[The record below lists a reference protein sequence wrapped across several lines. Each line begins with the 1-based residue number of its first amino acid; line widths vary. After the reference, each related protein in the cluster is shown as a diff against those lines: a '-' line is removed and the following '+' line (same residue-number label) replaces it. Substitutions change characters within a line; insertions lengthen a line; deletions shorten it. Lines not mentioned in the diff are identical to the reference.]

1 MSRFIQLH
9 LLTAYP
15 PANLNR
21 DDQGSPKTAKMGGYD
36 RLRVSSQCLKRKWR
50 TSDIFEKA
58 IAKGVRTK
66 MIGVDAF
73 EKLSKFPVLSRT
85 DRENI
90 AKNIAQVFG
99 KLKANSLES
108 ETLAFISETELA
120 NIDNVINRYK
130 NGLGS
135 ATEKS
140 NVFGVK
146 LFEVLSSDI
155 KASVD
160 ELIRI
165 IKGNNKT
172 SLLKDDWDKPKGLK
186 ELIKKYKN
194 EDKSPHDFLGKMI
207 GDCSEWLDSVAGDAE
222 VRDDQLELFF
232 ADEAAKLTK
241 EILKELSLGALL
253 SGKNAKEIVYGEV
266 KHKEHVQLCMGWQ
279 EQIDTWV
286 AEVKKS
292 EDPDFTSKDHI
303 LNLKLVVSP
312 VAIPKS
318 LILTNEHTNADIALF
333 GRMLAD
339 SPKYNVEAACQVA
352 HAISVHPV
360 VIEDDYFT
368 AVEEMNKYR
377 DDAGAA
383 HIGETRFAAG
393 LFYSYICINRELLI
407 RNLINEFGE
416 DVDVDIND
424 VKYAD
429 ERELANKAIR
439 ALTEAAVKVAP
450 DGKQN
455 SFASRAYASYVLA
468 EKGNQQ
474 PRSLSVAYLKPINHR
489 ENDDFIRDSIAALI
503 DQKNSF
509 DQVYGKCGNAHIP
522 IEPDNS
528 FCKDCGLDHYE
539 MNVPRKQGTLSGLL
553 DFVGKLGG

>member
-21 DDQGSPKTAKMGGYD
+21 DDMGSPKTAKMGGYD
-36 RLRVSSQCLKRKWR
+36 RLRVSSQCLKRTWR
-50 TSDIFEKA
+50 TSDIFENS
-58 IAKGVRTK
+58 IAKGIRTK

-73 EKLSKFPVLSRT
+73 EKLSRFPVLSRT

-99 KLKANSLES
+99 KLKTNSLES

-130 NGLGS
+130 NGRGT
-135 ATEKS
+135 ATEVS
-140 NVFGVK
+140 NAFGVK
-146 LFEVLSSDI
+146 LFEALSSDI
-155 KASVD
+155 KSSVD

-165 IKGNNKT
+165 IKGSNEKA
-172 SLLKDDWDKPKGLK
+172 LLKDDWDKPKGLK

-194 EDKSPHDFLGKMI
+194 TEDKSPYDFLGKMI
-207 GDCSEWLDSVAGDAE
+207 GNSSEWLDSVKGDTE

-232 ADEAAKLTK
+232 VDEATRLTK
-241 EILKELSLGALL
+241 GILKELSLGGLL
-253 SGKNAKEIVYGEV
+253 SGRDAKEIVYGEV
-266 KHKEHVQLCMGWQ
+266 KHKEHIQLCLGWQ

-286 AEVKKS
+286 SEVKRS

-303 LNLKLVVSP
+303 SNLKLVVSP
-312 VAIPKS
+312 DAIPKS

-339 SPKYNVEAACQVA
+339 SAKYNVEAACQVA

-360 VIEDDYFT
+360 VIEDDYYT
-368 AVEEMNKYR
+368 AVEEMNQYR

-407 RNLINEFGE
+407 QNLGG
-416 DVDVDIND
+416 
-424 VKYAD
+424 D
-429 ERELANKAIR
+429 EGSASRAIR

-450 DGKQN
+450 TGKQN

-468 EKGNQQ
+468 EKGDQQ
-474 PRSLSVAYLKPINHR
+474 PRSLAVAYLKPINHR
-489 ENDDFIRDSIAALI
+489 ENDDFIRDAIAALI
-503 DQKNSF
+503 NQRDGF
-509 DQVYGKCGNAHIP
+509 DQVYGACADLHD
-522 IEPDNS
+522 E
-528 FCKDCGLDHYE
+528 L
-539 MNVPRKQGTLSGLL
+539 NVPDKKGTLEHLL
-553 DFVGKLGG
+553 KFVSE